1 MKHTPQNN
9 AQVLDLHAPVV
20 CLAGTRRQKADQLM
34 NMFDEAK
41 ARIKREEHYRGDRE
55 TFRIKG

>member
-20 CLAGTRRQKADQLM
+20 HLAGTRRQKADQLM
-34 NMFDEAK
+34 SMFDEAE
-41 ARIKREEHYRGDRE
+41 ARIKREERNCDDRE

>member
-9 AQVLDLHAPVV
+9 AQVLGLNAPVV
-20 CLAGTRRQKADQLM
+20 RLAGTRRQKADQLIT
-34 NMFDEAK
+34 MFDEAE